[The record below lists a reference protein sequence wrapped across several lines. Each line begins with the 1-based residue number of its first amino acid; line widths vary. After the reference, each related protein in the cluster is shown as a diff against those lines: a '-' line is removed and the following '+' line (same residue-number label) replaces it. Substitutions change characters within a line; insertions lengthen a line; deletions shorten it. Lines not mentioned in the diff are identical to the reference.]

1 MTAYVIRRL
10 ILGLL
15 VLVIVTIF
23 IFIAMRILPGDPVM
37 LYVARM
43 ELSQLEPEQLEA
55 IKHEFGL
62 DKPLYLQYVDW
73 IGGVLRGDLGK
84 SIFLREKV
92 SSIIAERL
100 PITIYLGI
108 LALLLSGSV
117 GITLGA
123 VCALRRG
130 KWIDNFFTLLANMG
144 ITAPSFWVGIL
155 LIYIFAFQL
164 RLLPVHGFVSPFDD
178 IWLSIKQIIMPVFCL
193 SLVSTAI
200 LTRQTRSSMLEIIQ
214 QDYIRTAWS
223 KGLSERMVV
232 LKHALKNA
240 FIPVITM
247 LGMQVRTIFGGAVV
261 IETVFNIPGIGRMMI
276 EGVQGQDFQV
286 VQGGI
291 LITAVAV
298 LLCNII
304 VDISYGWF
312 DPRVKYS

>member
-1 MTAYVIRRL
+1 
-10 ILGLL
+10 
-15 VLVIVTIF
+15 
-23 IFIAMRILPGDPVM
+23 MRILPGDPVT
-37 LYVARM
+37 LYIARTEM
-43 ELSQLEPEQLEA
+43 VKLEPEQLEA
-55 IKHEFGL
+55 IKHQFGL

-84 SIFLREKV
+84 SMFLQEKV
-92 SSIIAERL
+92 STIIAERL

-108 LALLLSGSV
+108 LALLLSGII

-130 KWIDNFFTLLANMG
+130 TWIDNFLTILANMG

-155 LIYIFAFQL
+155 LIYFFAFLL
-164 RLLPVHGFVSPFDD
+164 RLLPVYGFTSPFDD
-178 IWLSIKQIIMPVFCL
+178 FWLSIKQVIMPVFCL

-200 LTRQTRSSMLEIIQ
+200 LTRQTRSSMLEIIR

-223 KGLSERMVV
+223 KGLSEHIIV
-232 LKHALKNA
+232 LRHALKNA
-240 FIPVITM
+240 FIPIITM

-276 EGVQGQDFQV
+276 EGVRGQDFQI

-291 LITAVAV
+291 LVVAVAV
-298 LLCNII
+298 LICNII